1 MRTLNVRLLYTKDG
15 EKMYIRQLVMGFRGM
30 EPIMAPHCRS
40 VSIIILLIVKMDLK
54 FYQAMLLLSG
64 RQIYFRYIM
73 KRLLHLVVVFA
84 AGMPL
89 ALAQQKPQYTQ
100 YVFNNLLLN
109 PAVTGIE
116 NYTDVK
122 AGYRSQWTGLQGA
135 PVTSYLTIDA
145 PIGNNFIQGDATAS
159 PAEGGENPSS
169 RLYTQNY
176 MAAEPHHGIGFMLV
190 SDQTGP
196 ITQTTIDATYAYH
209 LGLTDRINLA
219 VGVAAGVSNIN
230 LNTSVLTLE
239 TPFDPAIA
247 NGTNSQWTPDLSTGI
262 WLYSSNY
269 YFGAS
274 VQEVLPEN
282 LYFST
287 NNAYNKSKTV
297 PQYFVTGGVKLFLND
312 DITLL
317 PSFLIKEINPTPL
330 TYDINAKFSFQDK
343 VWIGASYRHNDSF
356 GVLAGLNIS
365 SFINIGYSYDITTSA
380 LNTVSNGTHEIVIS
394 LLLNNRYKVTCPQR
408 SF

>member
-1 MRTLNVRLLYTKDG
+1 M
-15 EKMYIRQLVMGFRGM
+15 
-30 EPIMAPHCRS
+30 
-40 VSIIILLIVKMDLK
+40 
-54 FYQAMLLLSG
+54 
-64 RQIYFRYIM
+64 
-73 KRLLHLVVVFA
+73 
-84 AGMPL
+84 
-89 ALAQQKPQYTQ
+89 
-100 YVFNNLLLN
+100 
-109 PAVTGIE
+109 
-116 NYTDVK
+116 
-122 AGYRSQWTGLQGA
+122 
-135 PVTSYLTIDA
+135 
-145 PIGNNFIQGDATAS
+145 
-159 PAEGGENPSS
+159 
-169 RLYTQNY
+169 
-176 MAAEPHHGIGFMLV
+176 
-190 SDQTGP
+190 
-196 ITQTTIDATYAYH
+196 
-209 LGLTDRINLA
+209 
-219 VGVAAGVSNIN
+219 
-230 LNTSVLTLE
+230 LTLE

-287 NNAYNKSKTV
+287 NNSYNKSKTV

>member
-1 MRTLNVRLLYTKDG
+1 MKR
-15 EKMYIRQLVMGFRGM
+15 
-30 EPIMAPHCRS
+30 
-40 VSIIILLIVKMDLK
+40 ILP
-54 FYQAMLLLSG
+54 LLLVITG
-64 RQIYFRYIM
+64 GV
-73 KRLLHLVVVFA
+73 HLAF
-84 AGMPL
+84 
-89 ALAQQKPQYTQ
+89 AQQKPQYTQ

-145 PIGNNFIQGDATAS
+145 PIGDNFIQGDATAF
-159 PAEGGENPSS
+159 PAEGGINPSS

-176 MAAEPHHGIGFMLV
+176 MAAEPHHGIGFMIV
-190 SDQTGP
+190 SDQAGP
-196 ITQTTIDATYAYH
+196 ITQTNIDVTYAYH
-209 LGLTDRINLA
+209 LGLTDRLNLA
-219 VGVAAGVSNIN
+219 VGVAAGLNHIN
-230 LNTSVLTLE
+230 LNTAELTLE

-247 NGTNSQWTPDLSTGI
+247 NGNNSQWKPDLSTGI
-262 WLYSSNY
+262 WLYSSDY

-274 VQEVLPEN
+274 VQQLLPEN

-287 NNAYNKSKTV
+287 NNSYNQSKTV
-297 PQYFVTGGVKLFLND
+297 PQYFVTGGVKLFLTD

-317 PSFLIKEINPTPL
+317 PSFLVKQISPTPL
-330 TYDINAKFSFQDK
+330 TYDVNAKFSFQDK
-343 VWIGASYRHNDSF
+343 IWIGASYRHGDSF
-356 GVLAGLNIS
+356 GVLAGVNIS

-394 LLLNNRYKVTCPQR
+394 LLLNNRYKVTCPQHG
-408 SF
+408 F